1 MDNVIKFPKKN
12 NRQVSLETNNVDEKK
27 IKSNILEMKLNHIN
41 EALLII
47 LPQLFSNIDMVGA
60 SASDFDPENI
70 DDAKEINLI
79 AESIRGI
86 LYKYYE
92 IPHPFQHLADEL
104 FEYDEEKN
112 VKIKRQFS
120 INFTDK
126 YGDDINIS

>member
-92 IPHPFQHLADEL
+92 IPHPFHKLSEEI
-104 FEYDEEKN
+104 FEYDEN
-112 VKIKRQFS
+112 NDVRIKREIS
-120 INFTDK
+120 INFADK

>member
-12 NRQVSLETNNVDEKK
+12 NRLKNTNEKNIDEIK
-27 IKSNILEMKLNHIN
+27 IKSNIKEMKLNHIN

-47 LPQLFSNIDMVGA
+47 LPQLFSNIDMVGS
-60 SASDFDPENI
+60 SAADFDPENI

-92 IPHPFQHLADEL
+92 IPHPFQHLADEV
-104 FEYDEEKN
+104 FEYDNEKN
-112 VKIKRQFS
+112 VRIRRQFS
-120 INFTDK
+120 VDFTDK